1 MNSIYNQKHLSLE
14 DIRKIEEGIE
24 KILHKSEIAKSVK
37 KILLLSQKKSIRIE
51 KLGLTIYMILLQ
63 INVSI

>member
-24 KILHKSEIAKSVK
+24 KRLHKSEIAKSVK
-37 KILLLSQKKSIRIE
+37 KILLLS
-51 KLGLTIYMILLQ
+51 
-63 INVSI
+63 